1 MKLKDLINYLEN
13 VYCGKV
19 GYEYMH
25 VMTYNIHINI

>member
-13 VYCGKV
+13 VYCGKI

-25 VMTYNIHINI
+25 VKDNII